1 MGYRAV
7 CDFLGARY
15 RGDLDS
21 ACTQNTGKIRFESLV
36 PIIIV
41 LLLVTCCVTL
51 RKSLNLSGL
60 SLLHLRKSYF
70 VLPWWSSG

>member
-1 MGYRAV
+1 MGYRAA
-7 CDFLGARY
+7 CDLLGPEY

-41 LLLVTCCVTL
+41 LC
-51 RKSLNLSGL
+51 
-60 SLLHLRKSYF
+60 
-70 VLPWWSSG
+70 